1 MLKGWTDKNTMQG
14 LDRETNGLAT
24 RKQEE
29 QIANEKSDKCGTP
42 STMFPMMC
50 CCTKCCCN
58 CGTKFGDPNGSKKPE
73 SKPTQDR
80 ENTNEHTMKKIRNQ
94 QQRSNEKNSRT
105 RMCMIS
111 GGVELVPLLARR
123 RAMQRPFSLSTTD
136 ITKCPNANK

>member
-1 MLKGWTDKNTMQG
+1 MQG

-29 QIANEKSDKCGTP
+29 KNSNDKCGST

-58 CGTKFGDPNGSKKPE
+58 CGTKFGDPNESKKPE
-73 SKPTQDR
+73 PRPAQDR
-80 ENTNEHTMKKIRNQ
+80 ENTNEHMTKKMRNQ
-94 QQRSNEKNSRT
+94 LQRNHENNSRT

-136 ITKCPNANK
+136 VTKCPNANK